1 MPKCS
6 WHIHWQKVLW
16 LMQQALLKKKS
27 FLNRTQILRNIFLS
41 CISNPTFQN
50 YIAKYIKICFD
61 FKHIFF
67 FSLFPSQILF
77 CSTCDN
83 SLSLIPYCRQCRM
96 LITSLH
102 PWLACSYIL
111 SHIFTLRFI
120 VSQYL
125 HIVKDG

>member
-1 MPKCS
+1 
-6 WHIHWQKVLW
+6 
-16 LMQQALLKKKS
+16 MQEALLKKKS

-50 YIAKYIKICFD
+50 YIANISRYALI

-77 CSTCDN
+77 CSTSDN

-96 LITSLH
+96 LITSLY

-111 SHIFTLRFI
+111 SHIFSLRFI

-125 HIVKDG
+125 HFVKDGLPRNSQTVAL